1 MSANGSPAS
10 PPELWRHSAPE
21 STQIYQFMNATAKK
35 HGITLDNYDA
45 LWKWSISEPAKFWQD
60 IWLYT
65 AIKAH
70 KAYNHVMGSETLL
83 FPRPQFFEG
92 ARLNFAENL
101 LYPANSPDED
111 SLAIIGATEVD
122 REYVSW
128 RELRERVRQCANAL
142 RGVGLQEGDRV
153 AGFLGNHANTVVAM
167 LATTSI
173 GAFWT
178 GVSPDTGVHAVL
190 ERLKQIEPKVLFA
203 DNASLY
209 NGKMHSAV
217 VKTSQIVAE
226 LPKLEKLVVFP
237 TVQSLQIDLK
247 QVSPLH
253 GKAYTYPD
261 FLATANSPEAPL
273 EFASLPP
280 EHPVYILY
288 SSGTTGAPKPIVH
301 GSLGTLLQHK
311 KEHVLHCDIRP
322 GDRLFYFT
330 TTTWMMWHWLVSG
343 LASGATIV
351 LYDGSPFRPLDSEG
365 GNGEMAMPR
374 LTDEL
379 KITHFGT
386 SAKYLSILEQAAL
399 NPRAHPHRPVSLQTL
414 KAIFSTGSPLAPS
427 TFEYVYSSI
436 HPDIM
441 LGSITGGT
449 DILSLFCSGCPI
461 LPVYKGEI
469 QCRSL
474 AMAVSVYDYAGNDVS
489 DSGDPGDLVC
499 TRPFPAQPVMFWP
512 PGPVGAEKYRKSYFD
527 VFGPSVWHH
536 GDFVR
541 VNPQTGGVVM
551 LGRSDGVLKPA
562 GVRFGSAEIYNI
574 LLKHFADEVEDS
586 LCVGRRRDGIDT
598 DETVV
603 LFVKLAFERESLPA
617 DLAARIQATIRKE
630 LSPRHMRRSVLRA
643 VESAKPLTRLPR
655 SASRGLS
662 TVNDGSKD
670 PAELDQITTLPNGIR
685 VATESLPGPFAGVG
699 VYVDAGSR
707 YEDESLRGVS
717 HIMDRL
723 AFKSTKSRTSDE
735 MQETIESLGGNIQC
749 ASSRESLMYQSASFN
764 SAVPTTLGLL
774 ADTIREPMITDE
786 EVMQQLVTAEYEI
799 GEIWSKPELILPEL
813 VHTAAY
819 KDNTLGN
826 PLLCPRERLEE
837 INRSSIEEYRK
848 AFFRPERMV
857 VAFAGVPH
865 HDAVKLTEQL
875 FGDIRPA
882 PGSGKGQEKGPS
894 LTGTGVN
901 TKLAEGEVPA
911 VPQFSPT
918 STAASTPV
926 ASSSDSGILSKL
938 PFLKNFA
945 SENTAS
951 SYESSQPLDL
961 NKPSHYTGG
970 FLTLPPIPPPANPML
985 PRLSYIH
992 LAFEALPISDPDI
1005 YALATLQTL
1014 LGGGGSFSAGGPGK
1028 GMYSRLYTNVLN
1040 QHGWVE
1046 SCIAFN
1052 HGYTDSGIFGISASC
1067 SPTRT
1072 TQMLEVMCRELQA
1085 LTLDTGYTALQPQE
1099 VNRAKNQLR
1108 SSLLMN
1114 LESRMVEL
1122 EDLGRQVQVHGRKIG
1137 VKEMCKHIESLTVKD
1152 LRRVARKVF
1161 GGQVHNKGQGTG
1173 KPTVVLQ
1180 EGELEGFKLKPFAWE
1195 EIQGRIARWKLGRV

>member
-1 MSANGSPAS
+1 MSANGPPAT
-10 PPELWRHSAPE
+10 PQELWRHSAPE
-21 STQIYQFMNATAKK
+21 TTRIYHFMKTIADK
-35 HGITLDNYDA
+35 HRIPLRSYSD
-45 LWKWSISEPAKFWQD
+45 LWKWSISEPAKFWEE

-65 AIKAH
+65 VIIAH
-70 KAYNHVMGSETLL
+70 KPYDHVMGSETLL
-83 FPRPQFFEG
+83 FPRPQYFEG

-101 LYPANSPDED
+101 LYPACSPDENAV
-111 SLAIIGATEVD
+111 AIIAATEVD
-122 REYVSW
+122 REYISW
-128 RELRERVRQCANAL
+128 KELRERVRQCANAL
-142 RGVGLQEGDRV
+142 KEAGLQKGDRV
-153 AGFLGNHANTVVAM
+153 AGFLGNHANAVVAM

-190 ERLKQIEPKVLFA
+190 ERLTQIEPKILFA

-209 NGKMHSAV
+209 NGKVHSAAA
-217 VKTSQIVAE
+217 KISQIVCE
-226 LPKLEKLVVFP
+226 LPRLEALVIFPTIESLEIKLEE
-237 TVQSLQIDLK
+237 
-247 QVSPLH
+247 VSPLQ
-253 GKAYTYPD
+253 GKAYTYAD
-261 FLATANSPEAPL
+261 FLLTASNPAAPL

-311 KEHVLHCDIRP
+311 KEHVLHCDIHP

-351 LYDGSPFRPLDSEG
+351 LYDGSPFRPLDPEG
-365 GNGEMAMPR
+365 GAGEMAMPR
-374 LTDEL
+374 LIDEL

-386 SAKYLSILEQAAL
+386 SAKYLSMLEQAAL
-399 NPRAHPHRPVSLQTL
+399 NPREYPHRPASLQTL

-474 AMAVSVYDYAGNDVS
+474 AMAVSVYDYAGNDIS
-489 DSGDPGDLVC
+489 SSGEPGDLVC

-512 PGPVGAEKYRKSYFD
+512 PGPIGAEKYRKSYFD
-527 VFGPSVWHH
+527 VFGPSIWHH

-541 VNPQTGGVVM
+541 INPETGGVVM

-586 LCVGRRRDGIDT
+586 LCVGRRREGIDT

-603 LFVKLAFERESLPA
+603 LFVKPKFPSDALPA
-617 DLAARIQATIRKE
+617 DLATRIQATIRKE
-630 LSPRHMRRSVLRA
+630 LSPRHSTKPLARASRSV
-643 VESAKPLTRLPR
+643 
-655 SASRGLS
+655 SRGFS
-662 TVNDGSKD
+662 TVNETGTKD

-707 YEDESLRGVS
+707 YEDASLRGVS

-723 AFKSTKSRTSDE
+723 AFKSTKTRTADQ
-735 MQETIESLGGNIQC
+735 MHETLESLGGNIQC

-774 ADTIREPMITDE
+774 AETIRDPLITEE
-786 EVMQQLVTAEYEI
+786 EVLQQLATAEYEI
-799 GEIWSKPELILPEL
+799 NEIWAKPELILPEL

-819 KDNTLGN
+819 KDNTLGH
-826 PLLCPRERLEE
+826 PLLCPRERLTE
-837 INRSSIEEYRK
+837 INKAVVEKYR
-848 AFFRPERMV
+848 ATFFRPERMV

-865 HDAVKLTEQL
+865 HEAVKLTESL
-875 FGDIRPA
+875 FGDMQGP
-882 PGSGKGQEKGPS
+882 STNNGPS
-894 LTGTGVN
+894 LSGTGVD
-901 TKLAEGEVPA
+901 TTLSGSKSEGQFA
-911 VPQFSPT
+911 AAPQFTPT
-918 STAASTPV
+918 STAASAPATTD
-926 ASSSDSGILSKL
+926 SSILSKL
-938 PFLKNFA
+938 PFLKKFGSNNPSF
-945 SENTAS
+945 SESA
-951 SYESSQPLDL
+951 PVDL
-961 NKPSHYTGG
+961 TQASHYTGG

-1046 SCIAFN
+1046 SCVAFN

-1067 SPTRT
+1067 SPTRIN
-1072 TQMLEVMCRELQA
+1072 QMVEVMCRELQN
-1085 LTLDTGYTALQPQE
+1085 LTLDTGYTSLQPQE

-1137 VKEMCKHIESLTVKD
+1137 VTEMCKHIESLTVED

-1180 EGELEGFKLKPFAWE
+1180 EGELEGFKLRPFAWD
-1195 EIQGRIARWKLGRV
+1195 EIQERIARWKLGRL